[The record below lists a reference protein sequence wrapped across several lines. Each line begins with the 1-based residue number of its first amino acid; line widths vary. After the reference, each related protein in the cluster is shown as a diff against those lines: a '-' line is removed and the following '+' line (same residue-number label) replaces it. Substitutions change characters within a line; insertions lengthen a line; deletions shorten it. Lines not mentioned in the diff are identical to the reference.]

1 MIRSEVSIRPMREV
15 GKMDDVLCEFIA
27 ESWESL
33 NQLDSDIVELEKRH
47 GDPELLASVFRTI
60 HTIKGTCGFIGL
72 TKLGALAHSTENVL
86 GQMRDGKLEPSNEAF
101 SITLQAV
108 DEIKEL
114 LTAIETTGQEPD
126 RDHGF
131 LINQLELLVQLS
143 EESQAQSDDPESSTP
158 SSDLRPDA
166 DTCEVS
172 PVVAT
177 DKNDQDMAVP
187 NTVVVDSD
195 QSGNF
200 TEPPPSSTAAQASS
214 VAAPAP
220 PSSATVEPAAPTGRS
235 VSDLSI
241 RVNVDVIDSL
251 MNMVG
256 ELVLTRNQLLQL
268 ARGDEESKYVAPIT
282 HLNRVTSDLQEG
294 VMKTRMQPISSAWA
308 KMPRL
313 VRDLCQVTGKQ
324 IELEMHGAET
334 ELDRTVLDAIKDPLT
349 HMVRNSADHGIE
361 SSEERVANSKP
372 EIGTLRLNAY
382 HEGGH
387 VIICVEDDGA
397 GINLERVRQKAIA
410 NGVVSEADASRMS
423 EHELTRLILAPGFS
437 TAETVT
443 SVSGRG
449 VGMDVVRTQIEA
461 IGGTVDLLTQ
471 PGKGTTVRIKIPLT
485 LAIVSALV
493 VESGGQSF
501 AIPQLGVVE
510 LVRLAVEDRKSIER
524 IHNHMVFRLRD
535 RLLPLVR
542 LDDILQLDQ
551 KPDDDESDINIVVV
565 QIGDEQ
571 LGLVVD
577 EVFDTEEIVVKP
589 VGQLLRDIG
598 IYQGTTILGDGR
610 VIIILDV
617 AGIAA
622 EIGDLNAIR
631 KEAAIREA
639 EQHMDSDLTSILMFN
654 AGEGRTM
661 SVPLSLVSRLE
672 EIAVDRIEHTGDR
685 DVVQYRGDLLPLLPI
700 DDRAEAKTAGVQ
712 PVIVFSENNK
722 TMGLMV
728 EDIED
733 IIEETLVIRM
743 QSKQPGVL
751 GTAIVSGHA
760 TDILDA
766 QHYVM
771 RANPSWFEN
780 NQVQNQASILLAE
793 DSVFFRQLA
802 TTSLEAAGYQV
813 TAVEDGGK
821 AVAKLEQGETFELI
835 ISDIEMPVMGGLEV
849 AQWVRERERFA
860 DIPMIALSGNT
871 NPSLQARA
879 IEAGF
884 HRFMRKFD
892 PAELKAVVDSL
903 CAGSTSIQGVSA

>member
-1 MIRSEVSIRPMREV
+1 
-15 GKMDDVLCEFIA
+15 MDEVLCEFIA

-33 NQLDSDIVELEKRH
+33 NQLDADIVELEKRH

-72 TKLGALAHSTENVL
+72 TRLGALAHSTENVL
-86 GQMRDGKLEPSNEAF
+86 GQMREGKLEPSSDAF
-101 SITLQAV
+101 SITLRAI

-114 LTAIETTGQEPD
+114 LTSIEATGEEPERDHASLIHQLDMLAELADDSPSTVVGSAESEQSSVDEPSDEPSDESTSLTNETTTSKSG
-126 RDHGF
+126 
-131 LINQLELLVQLS
+131 
-143 EESQAQSDDPESSTP
+143 
-158 SSDLRPDA
+158 SSDLNAVGAEA
-166 DTCEVS
+166 DQPEASVKPAST
-172 PVVAT
+172 
-177 DKNDQDMAVP
+177 
-187 NTVVVDSD
+187 
-195 QSGNF
+195 
-200 TEPPPSSTAAQASS
+200 SSLSS
-214 VAAPAP
+214 L
-220 PSSATVEPAAPTGRS
+220 AAPTEATASGGRS

-251 MNMVG
+251 MNLVG

-282 HLNRVTSDLQEG
+282 HLNRVTTDLQEG
-294 VMKTRMQPISSAWA
+294 VMKTRMQPIGSAWA

-313 VRDLCQVTGKQ
+313 VRDLCQITGKH

-361 SSEERVANSKP
+361 SAEARLANGKP
-372 EIGTLRLNAY
+372 ESGTLKLSAY

-387 VIICVEDDGA
+387 VIILVEDDGA
-397 GINLERVRQKAIA
+397 GINLERVREKAIV
-410 NGVVSEADASRMS
+410 NGIVSEAEASRMS
-423 EHELTRLILAPGFS
+423 EHELTRLVLAPGFS
-437 TAETVT
+437 TAEKVT
-443 SVSGRG
+443 AVSGRG
-449 VGMDVVRTQIEA
+449 VGMDVVRIQIEQ
-461 IGGTVDLLTQ
+461 IGGTVDLLTRL
-471 PGKGTTVRIKIPLT
+471 GEGTTVRIKIPLT

-510 LVRLAVEDRKSIER
+510 LVRLTAEDRDNIER
-524 IHNHMVFRLRD
+524 IHDHQVFRLRD

-542 LDDILQLDQ
+542 LDDILQLDS
-551 KPDDDESDINIVVV
+551 KVADEEIDVNIVVV
-565 QIGDEQ
+565 QVGEEQ

-589 VGQLLRDIG
+589 VGQLLKDIS

-617 AGIAA
+617 AGIAS
-622 EIGDLNAIR
+622 EIGNLNAIR
-631 KEAAIREA
+631 KEAAIWEA
-639 EQHMDSDLTSILMFN
+639 EQNLDSELTSILMFN
-654 AGEGRTM
+654 AGNDRRM

-672 EIAVDRIEHTGDR
+672 EIAVDRIEHTGDS

-700 DDRAEAKTAGVQ
+700 DGDFAANTSGLQ

-728 EDIED
+728 EEIED
-733 IIEETLVIRM
+733 IIEEELVIRM
-743 QSKQPGVL
+743 QSNRPGVL
-751 GTAIVSGHA
+751 GTAIVAGQA

-771 RANPSWFEN
+771 HANPNWFEN
-780 NQVQNQASILLAE
+780 NQIEHGVSILLAE

-821 AVAKLEQGETFELI
+821 AVTKLEQGASFDLI

-849 AQWVRERERFA
+849 AQWVRARDKFA
-860 DIPMIALSGNT
+860 NTPMIALSGNT
-871 NPSLQARA
+871 NPTLQERA
-879 IEAGF
+879 IEVGF
-884 HRFMRKFD
+884 NCFMRKFD
-892 PAELKAVVDSL
+892 PAELKEVVDRL
-903 CAGSTSIQGVSA
+903 CATNARIQGVSA